1 MSWRNLPKAMFDLL
15 GGFGRRVPRKVFEW
29 VEARNIQAGSTESLD
44 LPSSLSRASRD
55 GKVYAAR
62 LSDGRLCVMVKTHI
76 GYKDNFAGAVRCSG
90 PFLKSEVRQD
100 VERPFLSLVGHGIFE
115 ELYIR
120 KQAGEQELEV
130 FFDLN

>member
-1 MSWRNLPKAMFDLL
+1 MGWRYFSEAVL
-15 GGFGRRVPRKVFEW
+15 GLFGRRVPRNVFEW
-29 VEARNIQAGSTESLD
+29 VDAHEIQAGSTESLD

-62 LSDGRLCVMVKTHI
+62 LSDGRLCAMVKTRI

-90 PFLKSEVRQD
+90 PFRKSEVRQD
-100 VERPFLSLVGHGIFE
+100 AERPYLSLVGHGIFE

-120 KQAGEQELEV
+120 KQTGDREFEV